1 MDSSFQFSLPLLLR
15 LGGGRVGFV
24 YILQKLGDE
33 RCEDNC
39 FAEVLKIVIV
49 IIMLNLERLWEASAH
64 FNNSQSERGDRLGP
78 RRRKATVPSSS
89 KFISNSHIN
98 LLEIDLAVYSF

>member
-1 MDSSFQFSLPLLLR
+1 MDRSFQFSLPLLLR

-33 RCEDNC
+33 RCEDNF

-49 IIMLNLERLWEASAH
+49 IVLNHERLWS
-64 FNNSQSERGDRLGP
+64 
-78 RRRKATVPSSS
+78 
-89 KFISNSHIN
+89 
-98 LLEIDLAVYSF
+98 